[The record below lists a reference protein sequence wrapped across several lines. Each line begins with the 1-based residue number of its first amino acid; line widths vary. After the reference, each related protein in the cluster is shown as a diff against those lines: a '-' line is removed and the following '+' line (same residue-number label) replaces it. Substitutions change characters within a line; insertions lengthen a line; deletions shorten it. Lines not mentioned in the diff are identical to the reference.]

1 MNGEGIV
8 TVRIAAGQDYDAQEL
23 TSLARGLRREL
34 LELDVKDVELAASEH
49 LPAGAK
55 GLSAAVGT
63 LLVRMGVSVAVRHLV
78 EAVRRWAAR
87 DAVRSAEIEIDGVRL
102 NVTGISDDQQKQLI
116 DVYLE
121 RLGSRP

>member
-1 MNGEGIV
+1 MNGEGVV
-8 TVRIAAGQDYDAQEL
+8 TVRVLAAQDYDAQEL

-34 LELDVKDVELAASEH
+34 LELDVDDVELAPVWH
-49 LPAGAK
+49 PPAGAK
-55 GLSAAVGT
+55 GLGATVGT
-63 LLVRMGVSVAVRHLV
+63 LVVRVGVSVAVRKLV

-87 DAVRSAEIEIDGVRL
+87 DDARSAEIEIDGVRL